1 MKKILTLAIVSIIA
15 FTSCTEQR
23 EDFIAK
29 ITNDLSSHNS
39 MHFKVTKKA
48 YLVNG
53 LDTLVTPF
61 EVWAVR
67 DEADTNKKGYVWVN
81 DYYRPYHMI
90 YNKGSFYLAIPPKKV
105 TVEYAKFNESFI
117 SEVDWIDYFLKPN
130 SLQNM
135 VSDPNIKI
143 LITDVFFEG
152 KKYTKIA
159 ANLPKTKKGVDTVLD
174 FVIDEATLTPFY
186 AMVQYSSK
194 DEVRI
199 EELTFS
205 DFKFDEVNLEEL
217 KAKQEKVL
225 AENPIERNGSH
236 SETARLEKMLHIGDK
251 APLFS
256 GKDYKT
262 AESFNLSDFIGNNV
276 IIVDFWYTHCPP
288 CVRSMPHLSE
298 LQEKFGS
305 KGLKIFGL
313 NSVDNQPRSLHNLDV
328 FLGKRNLAY
337 DIILTKPEVDI
348 KYKISGYPTMYVIG
362 KDGKIAFVEV
372 GFDKEKLETLTKV
385 IEKLT
390 K

>member
-1 MKKILTLAIVSIIA
+1 MNKILALVLASTVMFS
-15 FTSCTEQR
+15 SCSEQK
-23 EDFIAK
+23 EDVVAR
-29 ITNDLSSHNS
+29 ITKDLASHNS
-39 MHFKVTKKA
+39 MYFKVTKKA
-48 YLVNG
+48 YFVNG

-61 EVWAVR
+61 ETWAVR
-67 DEADTNKKGYVWVN
+67 DKADSNKKGYVWVN

-90 YNKGSFYLAIPPKKV
+90 YDKGSFFLAIPPKKV
-105 TVEYAKFNESFI
+105 TVEYTKFNEPFI
-117 SEVDWIDYFLKPN
+117 SDVDWIDYFLKSN
-130 SLQNM
+130 SLKNLL
-135 VSDPNIKI
+135 SDQKNKT
-143 LITDVFFEG
+143 LISDVEYEG
-152 KKYTKIA
+152 KQCVKIA
-159 ANLPKTKKGVDTVLD
+159 VNLPKTKKGVETVLD
-174 FVIDEATLTPFY
+174 FVVDKTTLSPVY
-186 AMVQYSSK
+186 AMVQYSLK

-205 DFKFDEVNLEEL
+205 DFEFDKVNLEEL
-217 KAKQEKVL
+217 KSKQEEVL

-262 AESFNLSDFIGNNV
+262 VEDFNLSDYIGKNV

-298 LQEKFGS
+298 LQEKYGS

-328 FLGKRNLAY
+328 FLGKRNLSY
-337 DIILTKPEVDI
+337 DVILTQPEVDI

-385 IEKLT
+385 IEELT